1 MLNEVCTVKLAIIF
15 LAFGLS
21 EMPMPDADDTPRWT
35 ANRRHA
41 VALVAHRDWRW
52 RPARD
57 AGV

>member
-1 MLNEVCTVKLAIIF
+1 MNLAIIF

-21 EMPMPDADDTPRWT
+21 EMPAPAQIDTPPLT
-35 ANRRHA
+35 AKRQHA
-41 VALVAHRDWRW
+41 VTLVAHRDWRW

>member
-1 MLNEVCTVKLAIIF
+1 MKLAIIF

-21 EMPMPDADDTPRWT
+21 EMPVPDAADTPRLT
-35 ANRRHA
+35 AKRRHA
-41 VALVAHRDWRW
+41 VALAAHRDWRW